1 MSVRV
6 LLVED
11 DAGVAGALAESLHR
25 HGHVVTSVGRGADAL
40 RRHRDG
46 DLMLLDLGL
55 PDLDGMEVLRKLR
68 DFSAMPVIV
77 LTARGDQ
84 RSVVRCFDLG
94 ANDYLTKP
102 IRIGELVARIRNA
115 TRGQIEGPPHED
127 VVRIEDIEIDLAER
141 RVRVAGRRIVF
152 TTKEFDILAVL
163 ADPPGAAVS
172 RRRIM
177 DKVWGDGGVAHSR
190 SLDVHITQIR
200 SKLDR
205 PGLLQTIRGYGY
217 RFGRD

>member
-68 DFSAMPVIV
+68 DFSAMPV
-77 LTARGDQ
+77 
-84 RSVVRCFDLG
+84 
-94 ANDYLTKP
+94 
-102 IRIGELVARIRNA
+102 
-115 TRGQIEGPPHED
+115 
-127 VVRIEDIEIDLAER
+127 
-141 RVRVAGRRIVF
+141 
-152 TTKEFDILAVL
+152 L
-163 ADPPGAAVS
+163 ADALEEAACECY
-172 RRRIM
+172 RIIRHETLPE
-177 DKVWGDGGVAHSR
+177 VIGVDLKAS
-190 SLDVHITQIR
+190 DV
-200 SKLDR
+200 
-205 PGLLQTIRGYGY
+205 
-217 RFGRD
+217 GRAS

>member
-77 LTARGDQ
+77 LTARGDE

-94 ANDYLTKP
+94 ANDY
-102 IRIGELVARIRNA
+102 
-115 TRGQIEGPPHED
+115 
-127 VVRIEDIEIDLAER
+127 
-141 RVRVAGRRIVF
+141 
-152 TTKEFDILAVL
+152 
-163 ADPPGAAVS
+163 
-172 RRRIM
+172 
-177 DKVWGDGGVAHSR
+177 
-190 SLDVHITQIR
+190 
-200 SKLDR
+200 
-205 PGLLQTIRGYGY
+205 
-217 RFGRD
+217 